1 MGLKSRLS
9 LQGKKK
15 EGSKV
20 IKWWPYNTE
29 AMAGAHGAEV
39 QALTAGE
46 KERGKQGYKVVAL

>member
-1 MGLKSRLS
+1 MGLKSRFS
-9 LQGKKK
+9 LQRK
-15 EGSKV
+15 EKEESKV